1 MIKRKTKYW
10 RLCVTLVLV
19 LIVVTYTPLIIP
31 RGVYKPMVLGIP
43 FSLWTS
49 FLITLVL
56 VALTYLGSRVHPGND
71 DEEEQL

>member
-10 RLCVTLVLV
+10 RFCVYIVLL
-19 LIVVTYTPLIIP
+19 LIVITYTPLVIP

-49 FLITLVL
+49 FLITLIL

-71 DEEEQL
+71 DEEDRS